1 MSTDKQILSALEKLV
16 YDPLGF
22 VHFAYPWGEPGILEH
37 EDGPDEWQSQKLREI
52 GAAMQGSTD
61 PVNFAVR
68 SGHGIGKTTWL
79 AWVHHWFISTR
90 PHPQIV
96 VTANT
101 KVQLEAKTWRELAK
115 WHNMSIHKHWFQYT
129 ATKFYFKQ
137 FKDTWFSAA
146 IPWSKERSE
155 AFAGTHE
162 KHVLLIFDEASLI
175 DDVIWEVA
183 EGAMTTPGSLWV
195 VAGNPTR
202 NTGRF
207 SECWKKYKHRWLRS
221 EIDSRTAKMADKKKL
236 QQWIDD
242 YGEDSDFVRVRVK
255 GQEPRT
261 GSMQLIGDELASLAQ
276 KRVIPPHVYHH
287 APKVLSID
295 VARFGDDQTVFLKRQ
310 GLASHDLQK
319 FRGLDTMATA
329 SHAARVINEFEPDA
343 VFIDEVGIGAGV
355 VDRLRQLHYDV
366 IGVNGQRTATDETK
380 YSNKRTEMW
389 CLMKDWLDSGGS
401 IPEDRDLKEHLCA
414 PEYGYDGK
422 GRRQL
427 ERKEDLK
434 DRLGESPDCG
444 DALAMSFA
452 EPVYLKNVGV
462 NRRQNFS
469 QYEYDCLSYG

>member
-1 MSTDKQILSALEKLV
+1 MNTDKQILKALEALV

-22 VHFAYPWGEPGILEH
+22 VHFAYPWGEPGLLEN
-37 EDGPDEWQSQKLREI
+37 ETGPDELQSQKLREI

-79 AWVHHWFISTR
+79 AWVQHWFISTR

-137 FKDTWFSAA
+137 FKDTWFSAC

-207 SECWKKYKHRWLRS
+207 SECWKKYRHRWLRS

-236 QQWIDD
+236 Q
-242 YGEDSDFVRVRVK
+242 
-255 GQEPRT
+255 
-261 GSMQLIGDELASLAQ
+261 
-276 KRVIPPHVYHH
+276 
-287 APKVLSID
+287 
-295 VARFGDDQTVFLKRQ
+295 
-310 GLASHDLQK
+310 
-319 FRGLDTMATA
+319 
-329 SHAARVINEFEPDA
+329 
-343 VFIDEVGIGAGV
+343 
-355 VDRLRQLHYDV
+355 
-366 IGVNGQRTATDETK
+366 
-380 YSNKRTEMW
+380 
-389 CLMKDWLDSGGS
+389 
-401 IPEDRDLKEHLCA
+401 
-414 PEYGYDGK
+414 
-422 GRRQL
+422 
-427 ERKEDLK
+427 
-434 DRLGESPDCG
+434 
-444 DALAMSFA
+444 
-452 EPVYLKNVGV
+452 
-462 NRRQNFS
+462 
-469 QYEYDCLSYG
+469 